1 MSELKNKLQHLVE
14 GQIPEYLRVSYPRF
28 ALFIKEY
35 YTFLDEN
42 RQANAV
48 LLNSNT
54 WSDVDL
60 TLDLFVEELRKQ
72 HAYDISPEVL
82 VDQRRL
88 IKFINQY
95 YESKGTE
102 NAAELYFR
110 MMYNDTATV
119 KYPGDYVLRA
129 SDGVWSSKKTVKI
142 DTDYTQ
148 IDPASFELAPA
159 PLRDAATDV
168 FSLKEKT
175 IYLKYYRREPSGL
188 KTYRQEL
195 GCVQV
200 ARILNNQDIFELEI
214 DIPNTINVNDFNKA
228 LATLA
233 YFDTVWVTAFDN
245 DIEYVYGFL
254 TQQLTGYTILS
265 GGENFRRRDT
275 FTVEVAESAL
285 YPIPGQENNNGIV
298 RVADVTVS
306 DIEEYFARDYV
317 VPGAEYAASDI
328 TGIINDL
335 RFISTGHRF
344 DIAGDYFAETYNEDD
359 DYTTYKDFV
368 RTFENPRRNRFST
381 LLIEDY
387 FEEREGETAYMQFN
401 DDTGYTDFALTFL
414 NLING
419 LVYNI
424 SLATV
429 RFEVGYVYQHPG
441 NRKNNAGFLSDVNKL
456 QDNYYYQ
463 PYSYV
468 IQTKN
473 VPYESWNTLYKD
485 SAHPAGFVVFGEL
498 LVEDEITFTPID
510 ITSTQFVINNF
521 VDNIQPVDTLAKNI
535 IKPVEDDVY
544 LAGYAPEYFSEIYA
558 TNETFVYDFNK
569 VLSDNVGAS
578 DLTGLAINIQPVF
591 NDAVNTVDTL
601 AKNIIVPNI
610 TDGVSVQ
617 DTVFTELSIF
627 VEVADA
633 VVIGDSQQISI
644 GVNLSEDVNTSDNS
658 LFLFQQLITDAAE
671 AEDTAIRSVN
681 LLNTDS
687 INIGDSSEI
696 ASAPTKIETVEAI
709 DSQINSIS
717 KILVDTVVVSE
728 VLNIDDTFA
737 VGDTISITDENSRSN
752 NVVIVP
758 QYNTEGYF
766 ECLTYAS
773 DDIVS
778 LSDSIVVAL
787 DNYVAAE
794 YANIGYAGDIS
805 TATDVVEA
813 CS

>member
-14 GQIPEYLRVSYPRF
+14 GQIPEYLRASYPRF

-35 YTFLDEN
+35 YTFLDGN

-60 TLDLFVEELRKQ
+60 TLDLFVEEMRKQ

-95 YESKGTE
+95 YESKGSE

-148 IDPASFELAPA
+148 IDSASLELAPA

-175 IYLKYYRREPSGL
+175 IYLKYHRRESSGL

-214 DIPNTINVNDFNKA
+214 DIPNTINVNDFNNA
-228 LATLA
+228 LKTLA
-233 YFDTVWVTAFDN
+233 HFDTVWVTAFD
-245 DIEYVYGFL
+245 DDVEYVYGFL

-317 VPGAEYAASDI
+317 VPGAEYAASDT

-344 DIAGDYFAETYNEDD
+344 DIVGDYFAEAYNEDD

-441 NRKNNAGFLSDVNKL
+441 NWKNNAGFLSDINKL

-510 ITSTQFVINNF
+510 ITSTQYVINNF
-521 VDNIQPVDTLAKNI
+521 VDNIQPVDTVAKHVA
-535 IKPVEDDVY
+535 KPVTDNFSVSENSVY
-544 LAGYAPEYFSEIYA
+544 
-558 TNETFVYDFNK
+558 NFNK
-569 VLSDNVGAS
+569 VLTDTAIVDDASGLELNV
-578 DLTGLAINIQPVF
+578 QPVF
-591 NDAVNTVDTL
+591 SDTVISSDVL
-601 AKNIIVPNI
+601 AKDIIIPNI

-617 DTVFTELSIF
+617 DTVFVEIITV
-627 VEVADA
+627 VEVAET
-633 VVIGDSQQISI
+633 VVIGDSPQISI
-644 GVNLSEDVNTSDNS
+644 GLNLSEDVNTSDNS
-658 LFLFQQLITDAAE
+658 IFFFEQSITDAAE
-671 AEDTAIRSVN
+671 AEDTATRSVN

-696 ASAPTKIETVEAI
+696 TSAPDKIETVEAI

-752 NVVIVP
+752 SVVIVP
-758 QYNTEGYF
+758 QYNIEGYF
-766 ECLTYAS
+766 ECSTYAS

-787 DNYVAAE
+787 DNYVATE
-794 YANIGYAGDIS
+794 YIDIGYAGDVS

>member
-60 TLDLFVEELRKQ
+60 TLDLFVEEMRKQ

-148 IDPASFELAPA
+148 IDSASLELAPA

-175 IYLKYYRREPSGL
+175 IYLKYYRRESSGL
-188 KTYRQEL
+188 QTYRQEL

-214 DIPNTINVNDFNKA
+214 DIPNTINVNDFNDA
-228 LATLA
+228 LKTLA
-233 YFDTVWVTAFDN
+233 YFDTVWVTAFD
-245 DIEYVYGFL
+245 DDVEYVYGFL

-317 VPGAEYAASDI
+317 VPGAEYAASDT

-344 DIAGDYFAETYNEDD
+344 DIVGDYFAEAYNEDD
-359 DYTTYKDFV
+359 NYTTYKDFV

-381 LLIEDY
+381 LLVEDY
-387 FEEREGETAYMQFN
+387 FEEREGGTAYMQLN

-441 NRKNNAGFLSDVNKL
+441 NWKNNAGFLSDVNRL

-510 ITSTQFVINNF
+510 ITSTQYVINNF
-521 VDNIQPVDTLAKNI
+521 VDNIQPVDTVAKHVA
-535 IKPVEDDVY
+535 KPITDNFSVSENSVY
-544 LAGYAPEYFSEIYA
+544 
-558 TNETFVYDFNK
+558 NFNK
-569 VLSDNVGAS
+569 VLTDTAIVDDASGLELNV
-578 DLTGLAINIQPVF
+578 QPVF
-591 NDAVNTVDTL
+591 SDTVISSDVL
-601 AKNIIVPNI
+601 AKDIIIPNI

-617 DTVFTELSIF
+617 DTVLVEIITI
-627 VEVADA
+627 VEVAETA
-633 VVIGDSQQISI
+633 VIGDSPQISI
-644 GVNLSEDVNTSDNS
+644 GLNLSEDVNTSDNS
-658 LFLFQQLITDAAE
+658 IFFFEQSITDVAE
-671 AEDTAIRSVN
+671 AEDTATRSVN

-696 ASAPTKIETVEAI
+696 TSVLTKIETVEATD
-709 DSQINSIS
+709 DSPINSIN

-728 VLNIDDTFA
+728 VLNIDDTFT

-752 NVVIVP
+752 NVVIVS

-766 ECLTYAS
+766 ECPTYAS

-787 DNYVAAE
+787 DNYVEAV
-794 YANIGYAGDIS
+794 YVDIGYAGDVS

>member
-60 TLDLFVEELRKQ
+60 TLDLFVEEMRKQ

-148 IDPASFELAPA
+148 IDSASLELAPA

-175 IYLKYYRREPSGL
+175 IYLKYYRRESSGL
-188 KTYRQEL
+188 QTYRQEL

-214 DIPNTINVNDFNKA
+214 DIPNTINVNDFNDA
-228 LATLA
+228 LKTLA
-233 YFDTVWVTAFDN
+233 YFDTVWVTAFD
-245 DIEYVYGFL
+245 DDVEYVYGFL

-317 VPGAEYAASDI
+317 VPGAEYAASDT

-344 DIAGDYFAETYNEDD
+344 DIVGDYFAEAYNEDD
-359 DYTTYKDFV
+359 NYTTYKDFV

-381 LLIEDY
+381 LLVEDY
-387 FEEREGETAYMQFN
+387 FEEREGETAYMQLN

-441 NRKNNAGFLSDVNKL
+441 NWKNNAGFLSDVNRL

-510 ITSTQFVINNF
+510 ITSTQYVINNF
-521 VDNIQPVDTLAKNI
+521 VDNIQPVDTVAKHVA
-535 IKPVEDDVY
+535 KPITDNFSVSENSVY
-544 LAGYAPEYFSEIYA
+544 
-558 TNETFVYDFNK
+558 NFNK
-569 VLSDNVGAS
+569 VLTDTAIVDDASGLELNV
-578 DLTGLAINIQPVF
+578 QPVF
-591 NDAVNTVDTL
+591 SDTVISSDVL
-601 AKNIIVPNI
+601 AKDIIIPNI

-617 DTVFTELSIF
+617 DTVLVEIITI
-627 VEVADA
+627 VEVAETA
-633 VVIGDSQQISI
+633 VIGDSPQISI
-644 GVNLSEDVNTSDNS
+644 GLNLSEDVNTSDNS
-658 LFLFQQLITDAAE
+658 IFFFEQSITDVAE
-671 AEDTAIRSVN
+671 AEDTATRSVN

-696 ASAPTKIETVEAI
+696 TSVLTKIETVEATD
-709 DSQINSIS
+709 DSPINSIN

-728 VLNIDDTFA
+728 VLNIDDSFT

-752 NVVIVP
+752 NVVIVS

-766 ECLTYAS
+766 ECPTYAS

-787 DNYVAAE
+787 DNYVEAV
-794 YANIGYAGDIS
+794 YVDIGYAGDVS

>member
-1 MSELKNKLQHLVE
+1 M
-14 GQIPEYLRVSYPRF
+14 
-28 ALFIKEY
+28 
-35 YTFLDEN
+35 
-42 RQANAV
+42 
-48 LLNSNT
+48 
-54 WSDVDL
+54 
-60 TLDLFVEELRKQ
+60 RKQ

-95 YESKGTE
+95 YESKGSE

-148 IDPASFELAPA
+148 IDSASLELAPA

-175 IYLKYYRREPSGL
+175 IYLKYDRRESSGL

-214 DIPNTINVNDFNKA
+214 DIPNTINVNDFNNA
-228 LATLA
+228 LKTLA
-233 YFDTVWVTAFDN
+233 HFDTVWVTAFD
-245 DIEYVYGFL
+245 DEVEYVYGFL

-317 VPGAEYAASDI
+317 VPGAEYAASDT

-344 DIAGDYFAETYNEDD
+344 DIVGDYFAEAYNEDD

-441 NRKNNAGFLSDVNKL
+441 NWKNNAGFLSDINKL

-473 VPYESWNTLYKD
+473 VPYESWNILYKD

-510 ITSTQFVINNF
+510 ITSTQYVINNF
-521 VDNIQPVDTLAKNI
+521 VDNIQPVDTVAKHVA
-535 IKPVEDDVY
+535 KPVTDNFSVSENSVY
-544 LAGYAPEYFSEIYA
+544 
-558 TNETFVYDFNK
+558 NFNK
-569 VLSDNVGAS
+569 VLTDTAIVDDASGLELNV
-578 DLTGLAINIQPVF
+578 QPVF
-591 NDAVNTVDTL
+591 SDTVISSDVL
-601 AKNIIVPNI
+601 AKDIIIPNI

-617 DTVFTELSIF
+617 DTVLVEIITV
-627 VEVADA
+627 VEVAET
-633 VVIGDSQQISI
+633 VVVGDSPQISI
-644 GVNLSEDVNTSDNS
+644 GLNLSEDVNTSDNS
-658 LFLFQQLITDAAE
+658 IFFFEQSITDVAE
-671 AEDTAIRSVN
+671 AEDTATRSVN

-696 ASAPTKIETVEAI
+696 TSAPDKIETVEAI

-752 NVVIVP
+752 SVVIVP
-758 QYNTEGYF
+758 QYNIEGYF
-766 ECLTYAS
+766 ECSTYAS

-787 DNYVAAE
+787 DNYVATG
-794 YANIGYAGDIS
+794 YIDIGYAGDVS